1 MSKKIICPSCAAE
14 YEEHLVRCPY
24 CGTATLNAEE
34 NEYMGKLEDVR
45 KDLEDYCGEGEK
57 QVKSKVGKTIIIVI
71 LVMIIIAA
79 LILGSIFLDWLGRQR
94 DKNNRR
100 DEFLNNQGITTSML
114 EKTYY
119 EMRKL

>member
-1 MSKKIICPSCAAE
+1 MSKKIICPSCGGE

-45 KDLEDYCGEGEK
+45 KDLEDYSGEGEK
-57 QVKSKVGKTIIIVI
+57 QVNGKIGKTIIIVI
-71 LVMIIIAA
+71 LVMIIIATA
-79 LILGSIFLDWLGRQR
+79 ILGSIFFDWLGRQR
-94 DKNNRR
+94 DKNNRK

-114 EKTYY
+114 EETYY
-119 EMRKL
+119 EM